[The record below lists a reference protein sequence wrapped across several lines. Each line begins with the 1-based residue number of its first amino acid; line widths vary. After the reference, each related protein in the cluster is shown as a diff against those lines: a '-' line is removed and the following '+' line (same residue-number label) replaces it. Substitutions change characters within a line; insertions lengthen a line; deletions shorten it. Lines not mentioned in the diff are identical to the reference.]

1 MSNFIKNALSELE
14 HVVWPTEAESKKY
27 MIYTVGVIIII
38 ASLLSVVWYAL
49 RGSLVAVRD
58 QFSEYHTAPV
68 TSTVS
73 GEELATEADLE
84 KLQEAIAKKRASQ
97 SGMTNSGSLS
107 TGMTID
113 LTGTGG
119 N

>member
-27 MIYTVGVIIII
+27 MIYTVWVIIVM
-38 ASLLSVVWYAL
+38 ASLLSLIWYML
-49 RGSLVAVRD
+49 RGSLVTVRD
-58 QFSEYHTAPV
+58 QFSEYHTTPV
-68 TSTVS
+68 VSTVS

-84 KLQEAIAKKRASQ
+84 NLKQAIVKKRASQ
-97 SGMTNSGSLS
+97 SGTTNSGQLG

-113 LTGTGG
+113 LSGTGG